1 MTFKFLQK
9 KSVDAIHNLEEKSG
23 EIIDRAKKIAPGE
36 ITTRIQVKE
45 FVEKVTTDTKS
56 DFTYSCEQLAH
67 LTFDVSRK
75 AHTVLTNPDHPH
87 TKSLG
92 LSQDTFASLHRDC
105 GRGDS
110 HTKNLFTGVCKKTNM
125 FSDSTCEQ
133 FHRICD
139 KNISATYST
148 DDQERTEDDAMA
160 DAICSELK
168 KIHNDGPVRLN
179 SSDFYER
186 KIPIQLNVCPWYD
199 LVCLTTKITPPAVVK
214 KISNPKTYT
223 EAAVVA
229 AKATSDALNQAGKA
243 TSDALNQA
251 GKATSDAL
259 NQAGKSISEAFT
271 PGPCENECGCGT
283 LDFDTDTPGEWIAK
297 LWECQGEFEER
308 GLTKN
313 YTSVLGIAGSVKNK
327 TCVLAGEAALSVMT
341 KGKSDILEVNK
352 CGILSTASG
361 LSCEGIG
368 QTFYAEEGPAGE
380 AALAANCTIVSTAF
394 DVGCEALFDAIGV
407 DNDFTNDEN
416 WNKILETPSLLI
428 QTICNATA
436 EAPALNSFYPCTNR
450 KERC

>member
-1 MTFKFLQK
+1 MTFKFLKQ
-9 KSVDAIHNLEEKSG
+9 KSVDDAIHEFEAKSE
-23 EIIDRAKKIAPGE
+23 EIIDRAKKIAPGQ
-36 ITTRIQVKE
+36 IKE
-45 FVEKVTTDTKS
+45 FVKKVTTDTES
-56 DFTYSCEQLAH
+56 DFTFSCEQLAH

-92 LSQDTFASLHRDC
+92 LPQETFASLHRDC

-186 KIPIQLNVCPWYD
+186 KIPIQLDGCGNIFTC
-199 LVCLTTKITPPAVVK
+199 I
-214 KISNPKTYT
+214 
-223 EAAVVA
+223 
-229 AKATSDALNQAGKA
+229 
-243 TSDALNQA
+243 
-251 GKATSDAL
+251 
-259 NQAGKSISEAFT
+259 GKSISKATTDAFNQVGKSISKAFT
-271 PGPCENECGCGT
+271 PPPCENECGCGT

-327 TCVLAGEAALSVMT
+327 TCVLAGEAALTVAT
-341 KGKSDILEVNK
+341 KGKSDFLDLNK
-352 CGILSTASG
+352 CGILSGAAG
-361 LSCEGIG
+361 LACEGVG
-368 QTFYAEEGPAGE
+368 QTYFAAEGPAGE
-380 AALAANCTIVSTAF
+380 VALVANCAIVSEAF
-394 DVGCEALFDAIGV
+394 DVGCEALYDAIGV
-407 DNDFTNDEN
+407 KNDFTDDEN
-416 WNKILETPSLLI
+416 WNKILDLKGGLI

-436 EAPALNSFYPCTNR
+436 EAPAPISFYPCTNR